1 MQQKIMPVRGS
12 LPDFE
17 RPPIIEA
24 LLGVEFAPLKG
35 WSIPHYGMF
44 WERIRSDYPK
54 QAVQPPMA
62 TVLERQKSGS
72 GPFFEVVTGTPS
84 VRCWFVDEPE
94 TRLVQVQDTRFL
106 HNWRKVSGMEQ
117 YPRYG
122 DSIRPIFEEEW
133 KRFVNFLTN
142 ERIDSPNVL
151 ECEITYVNHF
161 EREREWTDHADLGR
175 IFSFWRPERE
185 QGFLPP
191 PQLGRLQVAYPI
203 AENQGTLFVR
213 LEPGFRNRDARC
225 LGNLIL
231 ESLVHNLLYRLS
243 VGKEETEIT
252 TEYVF
257 LSRNQ
262 QAVCI

>member
-84 VRCWFVDEPE
+84 VRP
-94 TRLVQVQDTRFL
+94 
-106 HNWRKVSGMEQ
+106 S
-117 YPRYG
+117 
-122 DSIRPIFEEEW
+122 
-133 KRFVNFLTN
+133 
-142 ERIDSPNVL
+142 
-151 ECEITYVNHF
+151 
-161 EREREWTDHADLGR
+161 
-175 IFSFWRPERE
+175 
-185 QGFLPP
+185 
-191 PQLGRLQVAYPI
+191 
-203 AENQGTLFVR
+203 
-213 LEPGFRNRDARC
+213 
-225 LGNLIL
+225 
-231 ESLVHNLLYRLS
+231 
-243 VGKEETEIT
+243 
-252 TEYVF
+252 
-257 LSRNQ
+257 
-262 QAVCI
+262 